1 MKNTIQKVT
10 TGQCIHKTQF
20 LPAHPSRWEGILIEN
35 SAVIHSTSNFLL
47 FHRIMEYFELSGT
60 FQVYLVVYLVQPPEQ
75 GRVQL
80 DQVVQDPSQLTSD
93 VSRDEPSTTSLS
105 NLFQSWSSPC
115 CCHGK
120 IYPYI

>member
-1 MKNTIQKVT
+1 MGGDI
-10 TGQCIHKTQF
+10 
-20 LPAHPSRWEGILIEN
+20 IEN

-93 VSRDEPSTTSLS
+93 VSRDEPSTTSLN